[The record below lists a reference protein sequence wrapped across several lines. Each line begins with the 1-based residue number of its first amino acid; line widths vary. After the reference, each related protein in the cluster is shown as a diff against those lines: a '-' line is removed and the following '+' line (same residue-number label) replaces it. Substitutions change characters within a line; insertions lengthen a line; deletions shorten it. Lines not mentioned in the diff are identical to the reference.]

1 MIAFYGMG
9 LLGSNFARACLRRG
23 ERVNVWNRNGDRA
36 NALAKDGAVPFT
48 DAAEAARGARRVHLT
63 LSDDAAVDE
72 VLERLRPGL
81 APGAVIVDHTT
92 TSPTG
97 TRARAARW
105 ATLGASFQHA
115 PVFMSPQNALE
126 STGVMLASGDRAR
139 FDALSPELSKMTGK
153 LVYLGLEPHKAAS
166 FKLLGNSFL
175 MFLTAGLADFF
186 ALADAFGVPKADA
199 GELFQ
204 TWNPGAAIGA
214 RVSRILA
221 ADFENPSWE
230 LAMARKDARLM
241 MDEAA
246 LVDARLAFIP
256 AIASEMDRFIERGH
270 GKDDWTVIAGGREP
284 GPPGTGGRTS
294 RGSVQ

>member
-9 LLGSNFARACLRRG
+9 LLGSNFVRASLRRG
-23 ERVNVWNRNGDRA
+23 ERVNVWNRSGDKA
-36 NALAKDGAVPFT
+36 AALAENGAVPFT
-48 DAAEAARGARRVHLT
+48 HPAEAARGARRVHLT
-63 LSDDAAVDE
+63 LSDDAAVDD
-72 VLERLRPGL
+72 VLEHIRPGL
-81 APGAVIVDHTT
+81 SPDAVIVDHTT

-97 TRARAARW
+97 TRARVARW
-105 ATLGASFQHA
+105 TERGISFQHA
-115 PVFMSPQNALE
+115 PVFMGPQNALE

-139 FDALSPELSKMTGK
+139 FDALSPELSRMTGK
-153 LVYLGLEPHKAAS
+153 VVYLGAEPHKAAS

-186 ALADAFGVPKADA
+186 ALADAFGVPKTEA

-214 RVSRILA
+214 RVSRVLA

-246 LVDARLAFIP
+246 LAEARLAFIP
-256 AIASEMDRFIERGH
+256 AIAREMDRFIERGH
-270 GKDDWTVIAGGREP
+270 GKDDWTVIAGGHEADR
-284 GPPGTGGRTS
+284 
-294 RGSVQ
+294 